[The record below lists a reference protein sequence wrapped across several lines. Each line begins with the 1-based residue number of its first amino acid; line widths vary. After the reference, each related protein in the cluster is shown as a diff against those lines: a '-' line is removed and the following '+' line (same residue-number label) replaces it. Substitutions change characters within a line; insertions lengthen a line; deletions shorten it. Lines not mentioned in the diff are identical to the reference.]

1 MLSAFHE
8 VVTGRAPDMLRA
20 YLLAVVIQMVAVN
33 LLGHYGYLQTTIQ
46 PFFGVVTV
54 AGGFVFGLG
63 MILAIGCAGAVLYR
77 AGEGK
82 LDYLLVMIAY
92 AVGAWASNNWV
103 VSPLRHILRGEGRVL
118 TLPGMLPVSRWLV
131 IAVAAFGIILWVL
144 RGKRRSYHG
153 GWDWSLTGLLLGLI
167 GVAAWAASAITGR
180 PAGLGTV
187 NVSHGLAGFFLKG
200 DVSGLNW
207 SLFLVVG
214 IPLGSLIASRLHGRS
229 PAGPVRFARIPQAL
243 AGGLLMGLGATL
255 VEGDNMLHGL
265 SGVPLLAMS
274 SLTFMLCIF
283 LSTWV
288 GVKLGWLA
296 K

>member
-1 MLSAFHE
+1 
-8 VVTGRAPDMLRA
+8 
-20 YLLAVVIQMVAVN
+20 
-33 LLGHYGYLQTTIQ
+33 
-46 PFFGVVTV
+46 
-54 AGGFVFGLG
+54 
-63 MILAIGCAGAVLYR
+63 
-77 AGEGK
+77 
-82 LDYLLVMIAY
+82 
-92 AVGAWASNNWV
+92 
-103 VSPLRHILRGEGRVL
+103 
-118 TLPGMLPVSRWLV
+118 
-131 IAVAAFGIILWVL
+131 
-144 RGKRRSYHG
+144 
-153 GWDWSLTGLLLGLI
+153 LLGLI

-187 NVSHGLAGFFLKG
+187 NVSHGLAAFFLKG

-255 VEGDNMLHGL
+255 VDGDNVLHGL